1 MRKDYLIA
9 EEDWTGFDGG
19 ESLTPPKKKT
29 FTKEQLQKK
38 YNTTR
43 KVILAGFVTFL
54 ASLVV
59 ALGSTI
65 YGVTDNIVFAAK
77 NETLESQL
85 DYIRKGQAYVETVA
99 AKTDELYAQLKNGEI
114 TPSQFESKYHNAH
127 SDEEFIKWAR
137 ELDNPEVQ
145 KVIADYDE
153 KVNELYKRGAL
164 ALAGFIAGASG
175 AATSLVAMDIADK
188 KQKKYI
194 EMGRELNR

>member
-9 EEDWTGFDGG
+9 EEDWTGCGGG
-19 ESLTPPKKKT
+19 EGWDVKKKT
-29 FTKEQLQKK
+29 YTKEQLRKK

-43 KVILAGFVTFL
+43 KVILAGFVTFI

-59 ALGSTI
+59 TLGSAT

-85 DYIRKGQAYVETVA
+85 DYIRKGQAYVETIG
-99 AKTDELYAQLKNGEI
+99 AKTDELYTQLKSGEI
-114 TPSQFESKYHNAH
+114 TPAQFEQRYITAN

-137 ELDNPEVQ
+137 GLDNAEVQQVIANYDKKVAELD
-145 KVIADYDE
+145 
-153 KVNELYKRGAL
+153 KRGDIAT
-164 ALAGFIAGASG
+164 AGFIAGATG
-175 AATSLVAMDIADK
+175 VVGSLIAMDVADK
-188 KQKKYI
+188 KQKKYM